1 MLTISNKPKYWQK
14 RTRES
19 SFLYAKTGR
28 EISPNLRFFALIN
41 RNIEYGEEMR
51 EPYSASVAYTSL
63 LEASTSGTSIIAK
76 LDRFVKG

>member
-14 RTRES
+14 RTRKS
-19 SFLYAKTGR
+19 SFLYAKIGR

-41 RNIEYGEEMR
+41 RNIGCGVEMR

-63 LEASTSGTSIIAK
+63 LEVSTSGVLIIAK
-76 LDRFVKG
+76 LYHFVKE